1 MTRILETIDFISNV
15 RGGPGTVALELHSAL
30 SDLGNDCV
38 LITVGQVAENKAA
51 YVGVFSDP
59 PGRLFG
65 NYGFSGRYFRRL
77 LSESR
82 NADFLVIHGVYSFT
96 TIASL
101 LCATL
106 RSKPYLLIPHGSL
119 KKEAERHP
127 VLKNVADLVFVKI
140 LVRNASA
147 VFFASEKE
155 RRECRVP
162 ITAPRNEVAPFGVTL
177 VDGLISSRSDQ
188 MLRVAYV
195 GRVARVK
202 RLETLVRAV
211 ARVSV
216 ERSIHCQII
225 GPVDEDVGSTLMA
238 LVQQLGA
245 MELFEFV
252 GTLPRNEIGK
262 TLSRS
267 DVLVLTSESEN
278 FGLAAVEALAAGL
291 AIVVTEQVG
300 MLEFVV
306 GSPVVRSFPVGD
318 SLALADELFRVDLG
332 KDARSERRRSA
343 RKLAAAVFS
352 WDIYA
357 RKILI
362 AMGSPE

>member
-1 MTRILETIDFISNV
+1 
-15 RGGPGTVALELHSAL
+15 
-30 SDLGNDCV
+30 
-38 LITVGQVAENKAA
+38 
-51 YVGVFSDP
+51 
-59 PGRLFG
+59 
-65 NYGFSGRYFRRL
+65 
-77 LSESR
+77 
-82 NADFLVIHGVYSFT
+82 
-96 TIASL
+96 
-101 LCATL
+101 
-106 RSKPYLLIPHGSL
+106 LIPHGSL

-127 VLKNVADLVFVKI
+127 VLKKVADLVFVKV
-140 LVRNASA
+140 LMRNASA

-202 RLETLVRAV
+202 RLDTLVRAV

-216 ERSIHCQII
+216 KRSIHCQII
-225 GPVDEDVGSTLMA
+225 GPIDEVVGSTLIA

-318 SLALADELFRVDLG
+318 SLALADELLRVDLG

-362 AMGSPE
+362 AMGSRE

>member
-1 MTRILETIDFISNV
+1 MTI
-15 RGGPGTVALELHSAL
+15 
-30 SDLGNDCV
+30 
-38 LITVGQVAENKAA
+38 GQVADDKPSRM
-51 YVGVFSDP
+51 GVFSDP

-65 NYGFSGRYFRRL
+65 NYGFSGRFFRRL

-82 NADFLVIHGVYSFT
+82 SADFLVIHGVYSFT

-127 VLKNVADLVFVKI
+127 VLKKIADQVFVKV
-140 LVRNASA
+140 LMRKASA
-147 VFFASEKE
+147 VFFGSEKE
-155 RRECRVP
+155 RRECRLP
-162 ITAPRNEVAPFGVTL
+162 ITARRNEVVPFGVTL
-177 VDGLISSRSDQ
+177 VDDSIPASSSDEK
-188 MLRVAYV
+188 LHVAYV

-202 RLETLVRAV
+202 RLDTLVRAV
-211 ARVSV
+211 ARASV

-225 GPVDEDVGSTLMA
+225 GPIDETVGSTLMA
-238 LVQQLGA
+238 LVRQLDA
-245 MELFEFV
+245 MELFEFL

-262 TLSRS
+262 KLGGS
-267 DVLVLTSESEN
+267 DVLVLSSESES
-278 FGLAAVEALAAGL
+278 FGLAAVEGLAAGL

-300 MLEFVV
+300 MLQFVV

-318 SLALADELFRVDLG
+318 SLALASELLRVDLG

-343 RKLAAAVFS
+343 RQLAAAVFS

-362 AMGSPE
+362 AMGTRE

>member
-1 MTRILETIDFISNV
+1 
-15 RGGPGTVALELHSAL
+15 
-30 SDLGNDCV
+30 
-38 LITVGQVAENKAA
+38 
-51 YVGVFSDP
+51 
-59 PGRLFG
+59 
-65 NYGFSGRYFRRL
+65 
-77 LSESR
+77 
-82 NADFLVIHGVYSFT
+82 
-96 TIASL
+96 
-101 LCATL
+101 
-106 RSKPYLLIPHGSL
+106 
-119 KKEAERHP
+119 
-127 VLKNVADLVFVKI
+127 
-140 LVRNASA
+140 
-147 VFFASEKE
+147 
-155 RRECRVP
+155 
-162 ITAPRNEVAPFGVTL
+162 
-177 VDGLISSRSDQ
+177 
-188 MLRVAYV
+188 
-195 GRVARVK
+195 
-202 RLETLVRAV
+202 
-211 ARVSV
+211 V